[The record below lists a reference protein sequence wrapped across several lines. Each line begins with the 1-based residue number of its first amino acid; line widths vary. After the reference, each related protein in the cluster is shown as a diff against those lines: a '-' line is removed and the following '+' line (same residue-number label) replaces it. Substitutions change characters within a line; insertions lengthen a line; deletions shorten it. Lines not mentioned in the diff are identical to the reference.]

1 MKLFFPKFNDK
12 GMAAARRKALHEK
25 LDQMQKGDLTR
36 TVLHSIVAD
45 VLGAFPPLAVGQSQ
59 VDGVTRRA
67 DVFAI
72 PADGHGKSL
81 LFDVTGKHCT
91 AKADIKA
98 QIKSHI
104 RLLEKNVSA
113 FNSNHH
119 LAADNQDFPAVASA
133 VRTKNK
139 LYDLIPKLANIQAR
153 FGTLPRLK
161 FVPAVVTHRCE
172 MSRDLLD
179 SIEYC
184 TGRYK
189 ASLRISPHI
198 DGLTP
203 SVAGSRFRA
212 QFKNDISVQMVS
224 GFGKQLLAT
233 VSMSFAASFSS
244 VC

>member
-1 MKLFFPKFNDK
+1 MRYFPCANEKFLK
-12 GMAAARRKALHEK
+12 
-25 LDQMQKGDLTR
+25 
-36 TVLHSIVAD
+36 
-45 VLGAFPPLAVGQSQ
+45 
-59 VDGVTRRA
+59 
-67 DVFAI
+67 
-72 PADGHGKSL
+72 
-81 LFDVTGKHCT
+81 
-91 AKADIKA
+91 
-98 QIKSHI
+98 IKSHI

-184 TGRYK
+184 TSRYK